1 MITSTI
7 ITFSE
12 HSATQL
18 KRTFEF
24 RGLPVPEII
33 SLNDD
38 LRAGP
43 LSGIDTPKGNDNRR
57 EWWSTITAQTYD
69 RNRVELF
76 INDFD
81 KLEQIKGLLENNQR
95 ICIWYGSCLFDKLMM
110 ARLIAFCGP
119 LSETFSVVPIS
130 EFTITTKNGK
140 QYVPRT
146 MDVLDDENI
155 IDLESSVRQITMDE
169 VNEATEMW
177 EHVSSN
183 NASMCIFKDNR
194 VEFVEENYFDS
205 ALMSNCSN
213 EFIKPARVVGY
224 TLIDTDFNVSDTIL
238 NWRLK
243 ELVGK
248 NRMEAKGILR
258 DMRDYEVR
266 IPR

>member
-1 MITSTI
+1 MLTYI
-7 ITFSE
+7 IFNGYAA
-12 HSATQL
+12 ATL
-18 KRTFEF
+18 KKSWEARN
-24 RGLPVPEII
+24 LPVPEII

-38 LRAGP
+38 LRVGP
-43 LSGIDTPKGNDNRR
+43 LQGVNTAGGKDDRK
-57 EWWSTITAQTYD
+57 EWWSTITDQTYD
-69 RNRVELF
+69 RNRVEFF
-76 INDFD
+76 INDLD
-81 KLEQIKGLLENNQR
+81 KLEQIKVLLENNQQ
-95 ICIWYGSCLFDKLMM
+95 ICIWFGSCLFDKLMM

-119 LSETFSVVPIS
+119 LSETLSVVPIS
-130 EFTITTKNGK
+130 EYTVTTKNGK
-140 QYVPRT
+140 QYVPKT

-155 IDLESSVRQITMDE
+155 IDLESSVRQITKDE

-183 NASMCIFKDNR
+183 NASMRIFKDNR
-194 VEFVEENYFDS
+194 VELVKENYFDS
-205 ALMSNCSN
+205 ALMANCSN

-248 NRMEAKGILR
+248 NRLEAKGILR

-266 IPR
+266 IPQ